1 MRATFLFLSTLLV
14 GTPVAAQQ
22 PAAAT
27 PPSVDTTTRLRPA
40 DVAEIDSIISALY
53 AAISGPKDAVRDWPR
68 FRPLFIPGARLIPT
82 GRRDGRAAHRVW
94 TVDEYIATA
103 GPTLLRN
110 GFYEREIGRKMERF
124 GNVAHLMSA
133 YESRFTPQD
142 PKPFQRG
149 VNSIQL
155 FHDGQRW
162 WIVTVFWDS
171 ERPDNPIPASLG
183 G

>member
-1 MRATFLFLSTLLV
+1 MRATFLLLSTLLV
-14 GTPVAAQQ
+14 GTQVAAQQ
-22 PAAAT
+22 PAAAA
-27 PPSVDTTTRLRPA
+27 PASVDTTTRLRPS
-40 DVAEIDSIISALY
+40 DVAEVDSIIAALY

-68 FRPLFIPGARLIPT
+68 LRPLFLPGARLIPT
-82 GRRDGRAAHRVW
+82 FRRDGVAGYRVW
-94 TVDEYIATA
+94 NIDEYIAAA
-103 GPTLLRN
+103 GPGLMRN
-110 GFYEREIGRKMERF
+110 GFYEREIGRKMERY
-124 GNVAHLMSA
+124 GNVVHMMSA
-133 YESRFTPQD
+133 YESRFTLAD

-171 ERPDNPIPASLG
+171 ERPDNPVPPSLG